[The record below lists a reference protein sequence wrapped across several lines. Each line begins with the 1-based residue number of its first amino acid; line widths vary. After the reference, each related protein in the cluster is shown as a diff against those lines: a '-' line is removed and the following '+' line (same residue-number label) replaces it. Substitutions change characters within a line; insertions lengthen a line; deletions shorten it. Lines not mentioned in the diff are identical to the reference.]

1 MKKGGEKAVGYF
13 EERKERA
20 VKRAEKKTSES
31 IARTLLRMGK
41 NTLEDIAIATGLT
54 LRTVQRLA
62 EKS

>member
-31 IARTLLRMGK
+31 IARNLLELGK
-41 NTLEDIAIATGLT
+41 LTLEEIATGTGLT